1 MNFIHMLANMKYRVL
16 GGALFLHHLEKHKCP
31 ILHHLEL
38 VFKKDALKSVLVS
51 KNCFLALYFR
61 ASVGD
66 ILAVNIIYAHCLC
79 PHKALYNNHKH

>member
-1 MNFIHMLANMKYRVL
+1 
-16 GGALFLHHLEKHKCP
+16 
-31 ILHHLEL
+31 

-66 ILAVNIIYAHCLC
+66 ILAVNIIHAHCLC